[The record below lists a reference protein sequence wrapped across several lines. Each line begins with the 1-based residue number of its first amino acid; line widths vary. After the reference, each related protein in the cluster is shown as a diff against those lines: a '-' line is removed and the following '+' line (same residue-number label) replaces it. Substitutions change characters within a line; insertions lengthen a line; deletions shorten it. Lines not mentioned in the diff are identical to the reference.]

1 MSLDTYVEMRIAVL
15 ADIHANLT
23 AFEAVLA
30 DIEQR
35 GGAEEFWCA
44 GDIIGYGPDPRE
56 CIALVRKTC
65 KVCVAGNHDLAA
77 VSAIDTSDFNP
88 GAAEA
93 NRWTAQQLTK
103 EDIEFIKS
111 LPLTVER
118 GDFTVVHGS
127 PREPV
132 WEYIFDTA
140 TAEEN
145 LDCFSTRYCLIG
157 HTHAP
162 VVFKFGKSGRVTPK
176 RIDDGAEIRLGG
188 QRLIINPGGVG
199 QPRDSDPRA
208 SYGLIDTRRHVFTLH
223 RVPYDI
229 ASVQSR
235 MREKG
240 LPEML
245 WRRLGYGR

>member
-1 MSLDTYVEMRIAVL
+1 MLIAAL

-23 AFEAVLA
+23 AFESVLD
-30 DIEQR
+30 DIER
-35 GGAEEFWCA
+35 HGGAQEIWCA

-56 CIALVRKTC
+56 CIALVQKTC

-77 VSAIDTSDFNP
+77 AGAIDTSDFNP
-88 GAAEA
+88 YAADA
-93 NRWTAQQLTK
+93 NRWTTQQLTA
-103 EDIEFIKS
+103 EDIDFIKS

-118 GDFTVVHGS
+118 VDFTIVHGS

-145 LDCFSTRYCLIG
+145 LDCFSTRYCVVG

-162 VVFKFGKSGRVTPK
+162 AVFKFGKSGPVTAK
-176 RIDDGAEIRLGG
+176 RIEDGGEVKLREE
-188 QRLIINPGGVG
+188 RLIINPGGVG

-208 SYGLIDTRRHVFTLH
+208 SYGLIDTGRHVLTLH

-229 ASVQSR
+229 PSVQSR
-235 MREKG
+235 MRERG
-240 LPEML
+240 LLEML